1 VTAILFVCLGNICRS
16 PTAEAVFT
24 RLRDEAGLTD
34 RVHVDS
40 CGTGDWHVGQPPD
53 RRSVQA
59 ATARGYAMGH
69 LRARQLTRADFTR
82 FSHILAMDNA
92 NLKVLRALCPQDYPG
107 TLQRLLDFAGQDTPD
122 EVPDPYYG
130 GTQGFD
136 RVIDLVE
143 LGCQGLL
150 EVLVRGRH

>member
-1 VTAILFVCLGNICRS
+1 MTAILFVCLGNICRS

-24 RLRDEAGLTD
+24 RLRDEAGLSD

-40 CGTGDWHVGQPPD
+40 CGTGDWHVGQAPD
-53 RRSVQA
+53 RRSIQA
-59 ATARGYAMGH
+59 ASARGYAMTH
-69 LRARQLTRADFTR
+69 LRARQFTPADFNR

-92 NLKVLRALCPQDYPG
+92 NLQVLRTLCPDDYPG
-107 TLQRLLDFAGQDTPD
+107 TLKRLLDFAGPESPD

-130 GTQGFD
+130 GVQGFD